1 MNSFPDS
8 ILQLIEAFSSF
19 PGIGKKTAQRMA
31 FHVLRSSSNIASQL
45 SESVINM
52 KSKIR
57 FCSVCNGITE
67 NDPCNICSNPKRD
80 ESSICI
86 VEQASDVY
94 TFEKTNSYHG
104 VYHVLGGVLSPLD
117 GVGPDDLAIES
128 LISRVKP
135 GYEIV
140 IATNPSIEGEATS
153 LYIAKLLNEQ
163 SVKVTRLARGLPMGG
178 DLEYL
183 DEATL
188 MRAME
193 GRTII

>member
-117 GVGPDDLAIES
+117 GVGPDDLAIDS

-140 IATNPSIEGEATS
+140 IATNPNIEGEATS
-153 LYIAKLLNEQ
+153 LYIAKLLNDQ

-193 GRTII
+193 GRTTI

>member
-8 ILQLIEAFSSF
+8 IIQLIEAFSCF

-31 FHVLRSSSNIASQL
+31 FYVLKSPSNIASQL
-45 SESVINM
+45 SQSVINM

-57 FCSVCNGITE
+57 FCSICNGITE
-67 NDPCNICSNPKRD
+67 NDPCNICSNVKRD
-80 ESSICI
+80 QSSICI

-117 GVGPDDLAIES
+117 GIGPDDLSIKS
-128 LISRVKP
+128 LISRVQP
-135 GYEIV
+135 NYEVV

-153 LYIAKLLNEQ
+153 LYIAKILKEK

-193 GRTII
+193 GRTVI

>member
-117 GVGPDDLAIES
+117 GVGPDDLAIQS

-193 GRTII
+193 GRTTI

>member
-117 GVGPDDLAIES
+117 GIGPDDLAIAS

-193 GRTII
+193 GRTTI

>member
-1 MNSFPDS
+1 MN
-8 ILQLIEAFSSF
+8 IIQLIEAFSCF

-31 FHVLRSSSNIASQL
+31 FYVLKSPSNIASQL
-45 SESVINM
+45 SQSVINM

-57 FCSVCNGITE
+57 FCSICNGITE
-67 NDPCNICSNPKRD
+67 NDPCNICSNVKRD
-80 ESSICI
+80 QSSICI

-117 GVGPDDLAIES
+117 GVGPDDLSIKS
-128 LISRVKP
+128 LIGRVKP
-135 GYEIV
+135 DYEVV

-153 LYIAKLLNEQ
+153 LYIARVLKEK

>member
-1 MNSFPDS
+1 LNSFPDS

-117 GVGPDDLAIES
+117 GIGPDDLAIES

-193 GRTII
+193 GRTTI

>member
-117 GVGPDDLAIES
+117 GIGPDDLAIES
-128 LISRVKP
+128 LITRVKP

-193 GRTII
+193 GRTTI

>member
-31 FHVLRSSSNIASQL
+31 FHVLRSSSNVASQL

-117 GVGPDDLAIES
+117 GIGPDDLAIES

-193 GRTII
+193 GRTTI